1 MISSIEHRPVSDL
14 PPPAP
19 SALTSFIQSSNPTK
33 ASQTHEPY
41 YHHLASQ
48 ILHNLRYQHDW
59 TSLRI
64 HTHSPLPSTS
74 SNLLPRPLISGLPPQ
89 RIYIHPDEQVELLKQ
104 EKDKSGNGD
113 VSEGHNGE
121 GKGGREREWVL
132 PTHLREKWSLR
143 RFADVFDGVG
153 DVPPEPE
160 EEERDLLVVEDDVV
174 VNGREEQNG
183 KKEERRGGKRVLL
196 ATVNADSTV
205 VYYIVHE
212 GIVKPRQN

>member
-64 HTHSPLPSTS
+64 HTLTPPSTS

-121 GKGGREREWVL
+121 EKVEGEGMGTADASEGEVEFAKVRGR
-132 PTHLREKWSLR
+132 
-143 RFADVFDGVG
+143 FDGV
-153 DVPPEPE
+153 
-160 EEERDLLVVEDDVV
+160 RMFRLDLK
-174 VNGREEQNG
+174 
-183 KKEERRGGKRVLL
+183 KKETCSWSK
-196 ATVNADSTV
+196 TMSW
-205 VYYIVHE
+205 
-212 GIVKPRQN
+212 